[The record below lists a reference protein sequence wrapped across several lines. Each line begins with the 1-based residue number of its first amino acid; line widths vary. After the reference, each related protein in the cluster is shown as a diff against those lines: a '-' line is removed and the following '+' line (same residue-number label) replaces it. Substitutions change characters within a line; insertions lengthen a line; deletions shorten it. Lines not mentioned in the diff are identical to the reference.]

1 VTPRWKFHLSGY
13 PCLDLANTVSWRR
26 SARPIERLKG
36 YGSLIEWA
44 RQSGVLTASEARAV
58 GREIRRRPVKAARML
73 TRARALR
80 EAIYRIF
87 GGLASGS
94 PPDPADVA
102 LLDRELH
109 DATRHLRLVRT
120 RSRHVLAWPPGVGL
134 LARRPLWTAA
144 RSAAD
149 LLIGGNVDRLKTCPS
164 ADCGWV
170 FLDTTKSGTRRWCAM
185 WACGSRAKA
194 RRYYARRRSRRT
206 ALTEMRN
213 TPQPRPRA
221 LRSVWRSSVGPHAS
235 PSART
240 REQVPRR

>member
-1 VTPRWKFHLSGY
+1 VNPRWKFHLSGY

-26 SARPIERLKG
+26 SARPIERLEG
-36 YGSLIEWA
+36 YRSLIEWA
-44 RQSGVLTASEARAV
+44 RQSGVLTAAEARAV
-58 GREIRRRPVKAARML
+58 EREIRRRPLKAARML

-94 PPDPADVA
+94 PPDAADVA

-120 RSRHVLAWPPGVGL
+120 RTRHVLAWPPGVGL
-134 LARRPLWTAA
+134 PARPLWTAA

-149 LLIGGNVDRLKTCPS
+149 LLIAGNVDRLKTCPS

-194 RRYYARRRSRRT
+194 RRYYARRRSRRIS
-206 ALTEMRN
+206 LTKI
-213 TPQPRPRA
+213 PQLTRPGRK
-221 LRSVWRSSVGPHAS
+221 
-235 PSART
+235 
-240 REQVPRR
+240 RRV

>member
-1 VTPRWKFHLSGY
+1 MTPRWKFHLSGY

-26 SARPIERLKG
+26 SARPIERLEG

-44 RQSGVLTASEARAV
+44 RQSGVLTAAEARAV

-120 RSRHVLAWPPGVGL
+120 RSRYVLAWPPGVGL
-134 LARRPLWTAA
+134 LARPLWTAA

-149 LLIGGNVDRLKTCPS
+149 LLIAGNVDRLKTWPS

-185 WACGSRAKA
+185 GFG
-194 RRYYARRRSRRT
+194 RRLAAT
-206 ALTEMRN
+206 
-213 TPQPRPRA
+213 TPVADRGEPLSQR
-221 LRSVWRSSVGPHAS
+221 
-235 PSART
+235 
-240 REQVPRR
+240 

>member
-1 VTPRWKFHLSGY
+1 MTPRWKFHLSGY

-134 LARRPLWTAA
+134 LARPLWTAA

-149 LLIGGNVDRLKTCPS
+149 LLIAGNVDRLKTCPS

-185 WACGSRAKA
+185 GVG
-194 RRYYARRRSRRT
+194 RRLAAT
-206 ALTEMRN
+206 
-213 TPQPRPRA
+213 TPVADRGEPLSQR
-221 LRSVWRSSVGPHAS
+221 
-235 PSART
+235 
-240 REQVPRR
+240 

>member
-1 VTPRWKFHLSGY
+1 MIRGVTYRTKNLTEWNENHRGEIELDAFTRVYLGDPEITDRDRFAFALRELRKRGY
-13 PCLDLANTVSWRR
+13 DVEACPVDWTKPLMICSALVTRRRPTAGRAWRVW
-26 SARPIERLKG
+26 P
-36 YGSLIEWA
+36 
-44 RQSGVLTASEARAV
+44 
-58 GREIRRRPVKAARML
+58 RRRPVVRIWAGSPSACRRPGAAAR
-73 TRARALR
+73 RG
-80 EAIYRIF
+80 YP
-87 GGLASGS
+87 S
-94 PPDPADVA
+94 
-102 LLDRELH
+102 
-109 DATRHLRLVRT
+109 
-120 RSRHVLAWPPGVGL
+120 LAWPPGVGL
-134 LARRPLWTAA
+134 LARPLWTAA

-149 LLIGGNVDRLKTCPS
+149 LLIAGNVDRLKTCPS

-194 RRYYARRRSRRT
+194 RSYYARRRSRRT
-206 ALTEMRN
+206 SLTEMRN